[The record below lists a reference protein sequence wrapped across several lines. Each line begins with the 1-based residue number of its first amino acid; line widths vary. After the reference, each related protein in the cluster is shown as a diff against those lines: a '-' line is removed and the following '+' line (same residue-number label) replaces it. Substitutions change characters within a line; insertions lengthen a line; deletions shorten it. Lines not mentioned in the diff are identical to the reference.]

1 MKFHYKGKYN
11 SPEEL
16 PYHEEVPGAVQFKEV
31 KDLKA
36 LSTRANTIAI
46 ILLVVTLGLIYLRAG
61 RISFGIGM
69 FAAYVVFL
77 VVHEFLHAVWYKGDV
92 YMFQN
97 LRNGLLF
104 VIGTEDF
111 SKGRFIL
118 KSLFP
123 SLVLG
128 VIPFIAFMIN
138 PELGGLGT
146 FGALNIASAAG
157 DY

>member
-1 MKFHYKGKYN
+1 M
-11 SPEEL
+11 
-16 PYHEEVPGAVQFKEV
+16 QFKEV

-46 ILLVVTLGLIYLRAG
+46 ILLVVTMGLIYLRAG

-104 VIGTEDF
+104 
-111 SKGRFIL
+111 
-118 KSLFP
+118 
-123 SLVLG
+123 
-128 VIPFIAFMIN
+128 IP
-138 PELGGLGT
+138 LL
-146 FGALNIASAAG
+146 LIASAVLGLKGIQYSQAIA
-157 DY
+157 DVMTSLVCIPFTISFFAKIPKEQ